1 MRNGWPPCPVFGPR
15 ACGLCTARE
24 DTVDFEDI
32 KVFLSVAR
40 TLHFGRASREC
51 NVSPSALSRAVKRM
65 EDEVGCPLF
74 VRDNRRVEPTPAGL
88 RVEGWAREVLRDWEG
103 VRRSLADGRGELSG
117 ELRLFSSV
125 AASYTVLAGL
135 FRGFRAAHPGV
146 HIHLRTGDPAESVER
161 VQSGVYD
168 IAVAA
173 RPGSLP
179 RSLAF
184 KPVAV
189 TPLEFVAPAAA
200 SEAYSLTSIRPI
212 PWERVPMVLSET
224 GLSRARA
231 DAWFRA
237 AGIKPR
243 LYAEVSGHEAI
254 LSMIRLG
261 CGVGIVPRLVRER
274 FSKRSEVRVLDVS
287 PPLEPY
293 IVGLCAGRRRLEE
306 PVVRAFWDA
315 AAEAPP
321 DPD

>member
-1 MRNGWPPCPVFGPR
+1 M
-15 ACGLCTARE
+15 
-24 DTVDFEDI
+24 DFEDI
-32 KVFLSVAR
+32 RAFLSVAR

-51 NVSPSALSRAVKRM
+51 NMSPSALSRAVKRM
-65 EDEVGCPLF
+65 EEDVGCPLF
-74 VRDNRRVEPTPAGL
+74 ARDNRRVEPTPAGL
-88 RVEGWAREVLRDWEG
+88 RVEAWARGSLREWEG
-103 VRRSLADGRGELSG
+103 IRRSLADSQGDLSG

-125 AASYTVLAGL
+125 AASYTVLAEL
-135 FRGFRAAHPGV
+135 FKVFRAAHPGV
-146 HIHLRTGDPAESVER
+146 HIRLQTGDPAESVER
-161 VQSGVYD
+161 VQSGAYD
-168 IAVAA
+168 VAVAA

-179 RSLAF
+179 RNLAF
-184 KPVAV
+184 KPVVV
-189 TPLEFVAPAAA
+189 TPLEFVAPAVS
-200 SEAYSLTSIRPI
+200 SEAFSLTSRHPI

-243 LYAEVSGHEAI
+243 VYAEVSGHEAI

-274 FSKRSEVRVLDVS
+274 FSKKSEVRVLEVS

-315 AAEAPP
+315 AKAAFVDTAAAGEAVSAPP
-321 DPD
+321 DR